1 VSNLETDPVEVVAEC
16 LADEGSPV
24 SRVEI
29 LSPREVPLGGP
40 RAMTVRRTLPQ
51 RQRST
56 IGGWCFIDHYGPQD
70 VSTTGGMRVPPHP
83 HTGLQTVSWL
93 FAGEIEHRDS
103 VGSHAMVRPGEL
115 NLMTAGRGIS
125 HSEVSTPATTN
136 LHGVQLWVAL
146 PTANRAVAPFFEHH
160 APPVLRREGVELRVF
175 VGSLAGAY
183 TDASVFSPLVGA
195 QIDLAPGAT
204 LDLELDPSF
213 EHGVLV
219 DQGPVRVNDTDV
231 APAELAYLAPASGPL
246 SLAADAVPA
255 RVILLGGEPLGE
267 EIVMWWNFIGGSH
280 DDIVAFRSEWQADVI
295 DAGDPHGRF
304 GSIPDYDGSALPAP
318 VLPTVRLKPRG

>member
-1 VSNLETDPVEVVAEC
+1 
-16 LADEGSPV
+16 
-24 SRVEI
+24 
-29 LSPREVPLGGP
+29 
-40 RAMTVRRTLPQ
+40 
-51 RQRST
+51 
-56 IGGWCFIDHYGPQD
+56 
-70 VSTTGGMRVPPHP
+70 
-83 HTGLQTVSWL
+83 
-93 FAGEIEHRDS
+93 
-103 VGSHAMVRPGEL
+103 
-115 NLMTAGRGIS
+115 
-125 HSEVSTPATTN
+125 VSTPATTS

-146 PTANRAVAPFFEHH
+146 PTAHRAVAPFFEHH

-246 SLAADAVPA
+246 TLAADAVPA

-295 DAGDPHGRF
+295 DGGDPHGRF
-304 GSIPDYDGSALPAP
+304 GSIPDYDGSALSAP